1 MKTQFPKFD
10 PTDYLTDEKTI
21 AAYLKAAT
29 ESSCP
34 ELLELA
40 IKNIERARAAVTY
53 KTID

>member
-1 MKTQFPKFD
+1 METKFSKFNVA
-10 PTDYLTDEKTI
+10 DYLTDEKII
-21 AAYLKAAT
+21 AAYLMAAT

-34 ELLELA
+34 ELLDLA